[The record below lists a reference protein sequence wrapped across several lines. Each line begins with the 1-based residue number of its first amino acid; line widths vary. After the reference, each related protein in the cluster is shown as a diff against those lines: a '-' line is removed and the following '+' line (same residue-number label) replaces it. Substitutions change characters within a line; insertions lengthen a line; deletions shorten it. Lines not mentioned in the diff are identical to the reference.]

1 MKGINRIG
9 ITGHFSNQLPRV
21 VAREAIGILNKLGIK
36 YDVDNSFLKTKDSIP
51 LEKFNSDLVLV
62 FGGDGTMLRAA
73 REVPGKIPLLG
84 INCGAVGYL
93 MELDFNNLKRSLPEI
108 VKGEF
113 AVEERTRL
121 ELKIKGQKTP
131 YALNEVTISPIINQ
145 TLMHYT
151 LEINGKK
158 EKSDVSDGLLISTP
172 TGSTAHNLS
181 AGGSIIKPD
190 AKVFSIISLSS
201 LNREIRPMIV
211 NDDSVIKVKGLQ
223 FGRNEAVID
232 GHKRIE
238 LEEKIEI
245 KKGKPILF
253 AVPIKTHI
261 IKEQILPKTLSPSAR
276 FLHKLIN
283 FKGSQ
288 TQAELVSETGLPER
302 TVRRS
307 LESLIEHRLILE
319 KSHKFDRRKKIYR
332 LVS

>member
-1 MKGINRIG
+1 MKKLTRIG

-21 VAREAIGILNKLGIK
+21 VAREALGILRKMGVIIE
-36 YDVDNSFLKTKDSIP
+36 VDDSFLKTKNSIP
-51 LEKFNSDLVLV
+51 IGKFNSDLVLV

-73 REVPGKIPLLG
+73 RKIPGKIPLLG

-108 VKGEF
+108 VNGDF
-113 AVEERTRL
+113 TVEKRSRL
-121 ELKIKGQKTP
+121 ELKMKGQKIP
-131 YALNEVTISPIINQ
+131 FALNEITISPIINQ
-145 TLMHYT
+145 TLMNFS
-151 LEINGKK
+151 LEINGKD

-181 AGGSIIKPD
+181 AGGSLIKPD
-190 AKVFSIISLSS
+190 AEVFSIISLSS
-201 LNREIRPMIV
+201 MNREIRPMIV
-211 NDDSVIKVKGLQ
+211 NDNSVIKVKGLH

-238 LEEKIEI
+238 LAEEVEI
-245 KKGKPILF
+245 RKGKPVLF
-253 AVPIKTHI
+253 TIPLKTHI
-261 IKEQILPKTLSPSAR
+261 GKGQTIPKTLSPSAR
-276 FLHKLIN
+276 FLHKLIQ
-283 FKGSQ
+283 FRGPQ
-288 TQAELVSETGLPER
+288 TQTELVLETGLPER

-332 LVS
+332 LVN